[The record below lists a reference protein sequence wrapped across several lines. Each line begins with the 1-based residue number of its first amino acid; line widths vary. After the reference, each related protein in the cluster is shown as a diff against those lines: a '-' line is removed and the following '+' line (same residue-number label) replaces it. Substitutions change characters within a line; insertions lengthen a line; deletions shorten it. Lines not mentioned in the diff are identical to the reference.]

1 MAKRP
6 HAGATLVGYLLAA
19 KLQQKLPETRMT
31 DQPTIEDFRYQL
43 EIPLRWIDNDA
54 YGHLNNARYYS
65 LYENVIMSFLEIQ
78 SGLDPNSG
86 ETRCFTA
93 ENGCRYLSPIKYPGT
108 TIAALRV
115 SHIGNSSVRYDTALF
130 DADTT
135 VLVSTGFSVEIFVDA
150 ETERP
155 TRIPENFR
163 SALLGIATP
172 DVLAALDTQSL
183 QDGES

>member
-6 HAGATLVGYLLAA
+6 HTGTTLAGYPLAA
-19 KLQQKLPETRMT
+19 KPKEARMT
-31 DQPTIEDFRYQL
+31 DQPTIKDFSYQL

-65 LYENVIMSFLEIQ
+65 LYENVIMSFLAIK

-86 ETRCFTA
+86 DTRCFTA

-130 DADTT
+130 DADTN

-150 ETERP
+150 NTERP
-155 TRIPENFR
+155 TRIPDNFR
-163 SALLGIATP
+163 SALRGIATP
-172 DVLAALDTQSL
+172 DVLAALDKQHL
-183 QDGES
+183 HDGGS